1 MSKNLI
7 NSYNSFVKLS
17 FLQVQVLNLI
27 FFLNYKRFDRNR
39 GYKDFFFQILRVF
52 VFPVLL
58 TNFLYRKRIP
68 TRLTVDD
75 PVIQKPTNL
84 PHFTSFITNA
94 ILTKYKSLSFFT
106 HLILFS
112 IIHVYNWKLKFTKFS
127 LSGCL
132 EEIL

>member
-1 MSKNLI
+1 M
-7 NSYNSFVKLS
+7 S

-58 TNFLYRKRIP
+58 TNFLYGKRIP
-68 TRLTVDD
+68 TRLTSRLTVDD

-84 PHFTSFITNA
+84 QHFTSFITNG
-94 ILTKYKSLSFFT
+94 ILTKYKSLSLFT

-112 IIHVYNWKLKFTKFS
+112 IIHVYKKLKFTKFS